1 MIEQNDI
8 LQHYKYKGRR
18 KSKNVIKRQ
27 KETGVKDPVSTPGDT
42 VIQREESARIKKAL
56 RRIDREAR
64 ADANRKFQEFRN
76 ALKSKGGSFKRIDR
90 IARTMEAYHE
100 AKDYHEGRIT
110 DTAGEAVHEKLK
122 ELAEAKKANDRSR
135 QQHGEVQVKSYR
147 RNGKIVRGYK
157 RARRSSK
164 NR

>member
-1 MIEQNDI
+1 MTNQDDI

-18 KSKNVIKRQ
+18 KSKNVIKRG
-27 KETGVKDPVSTPGDT
+27 KTAGVTDPVLTPGDT
-42 VIQREESARIKKAL
+42 VIQREESERIKKGL

-64 ADANRKFQEFRN
+64 ADANRKFQEVRN
-76 ALKSKGGSFKRIDR
+76 ALKSKGGSFKRTDR
-90 IARTMEAYHE
+90 IARAIEAYRE

-110 DTAGEAVHEKLK
+110 DSGGEAVHAKLK

-135 QQHGEVQVKSYR
+135 QQHGEVKVRSYR

-164 NR
+164 KR

>member
-1 MIEQNDI
+1 MIKQDDV
-8 LQHYKYKGRR
+8 LQHYKYKNRR
-18 KSKNVIKRQ
+18 KSKNVIKRG
-27 KETGVKDPVSTPGDT
+27 KTAGITEPVPTPGDT
-42 VIQREESARIKKAL
+42 VIQREESERIKKAL

-64 ADANRKFQEFRN
+64 ADANRKFQEAKL
-76 ALKSKGGSFKRIDR
+76 ALKTKGGSIN
-90 IARTMEAYHE
+90 RTHRALRAIEAYRE

-110 DTAGEAVHEKLK
+110 DSGGEAMHEKLK

-135 QQHGEVQVKSYR
+135 QQHGEVKVRSYR
-147 RNGKIVRGYK
+147 RNGKIVRGHK